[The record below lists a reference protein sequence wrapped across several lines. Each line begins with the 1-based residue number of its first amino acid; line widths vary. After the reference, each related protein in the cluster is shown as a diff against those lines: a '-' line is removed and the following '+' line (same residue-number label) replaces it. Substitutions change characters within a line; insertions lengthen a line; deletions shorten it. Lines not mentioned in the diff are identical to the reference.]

1 MAKEI
6 GYNSISSGNSGVS
19 DRLWTAGSSSDKDP
33 FYEVGN
39 VLKEGITRFT
49 LIADA
54 REHEMLQR
62 LDSDYKAIAKSIQS
76 AINDTSYF
84 REGAKSIDPLT
95 GIAYKDFYIQSSEFQ
110 NAYSAY
116 KTKLG
121 SLVGSVYDTRVRQM
135 EYITGTRNFEGK
147 QAQAKAQY
155 EIGRRGGKLL
165 ATPSADNPD
174 QYTYMLPFSDTWAK
188 GVALDD
194 YLNFIFTDS
203 DALSKLEHDKR
214 VSDADKDRNY
224 AKAKK
229 MEMMSKLSLTQA
241 KEAGGIWE
249 EFENEQKKEEY
260 KKLQENTARAKQM
273 AMMDALTA
281 SQAKEAGG
289 IWEEF
294 ESEQEANRKRD
305 IEANYQAN
313 QRVKR
318 ENAQKDAEKARE
330 AEKTRREE
338 EREKAKETLAS
349 TTKRMF
355 ILGQI
360 ASMFTVLLDL
370 TRRILSNGLSMAS
383 DAKRTEREARN
394 IGSSYGAMLQYNYAD
409 KAYGLP
415 EGTTPGALFALQR
428 MFGNTANID
437 TKALGKLAM
446 IMGNDVGDM
455 VRSGLGGKNPEKL
468 LEMIMDAFIKAQQ
481 SGVNQF
487 GQQVGKEEARRSL
500 YTLLSEISPEIATL
514 FSRAVETFD
523 YGINK
528 GRGSTWKDYLDI
540 NKRAQGAISDTDL
553 KSFSAL
559 GEVVDQLKAKF
570 ANFTALISQTFLL
583 NFSRLIDRIN
593 NWNWGKNSIEQL
605 EGRQA
610 NIDAIVERR
619 SQLLS
624 ANANTA
630 KLLEAELAGYG
641 ATGSLEQILEDVTEN
656 PDFYGT
662 AGYSS
667 EQIKIKGSNKQA
679 MEELYAS
686 NPLFK
691 SVIASYIVRRKM
703 ISEMEKELQAD
714 NPKYLAHTWS
724 DESISAEARTV
735 PSMALLPLWADSFF
749 RGVDLTGGWSQALIT
764 EGYRLFGD
772 EVFNRKYRS
781 NEQAFSDLFNIANP
795 TEKQRFENAFDKY
808 YRDLYKTDKKGN
820 KIETKELKLYR
831 KALIDEL
838 TSGMNDMAKEDWI
851 EKHKE
856 LLGNVE
862 DNLSKLKTEGQED
875 EELIKRV
882 AFIRLL
888 RDKAENTGKGKK
900 SQALAYYSEA
910 SSALTNNDS
919 IWETDV
925 PTIGSYFDKFIQ
937 EQGGNALDLVR
948 NTGWTVTDQGGGVFT
963 IRFEANVNG
972 NKILKEYKNVP
983 LSGNYNEPVQYNPDE
998 VGQIYN
1004 NNARESSN

>member
-6 GYNSISSGNSGVS
+6 GYNGIVPGNSDIS
-19 DRLWTAGSSSDKDP
+19 DRIWTAGSSSDKDP

-39 VLKEGITRFT
+39 VLKEGITKLT
-49 LIADA
+49 VIADA
-54 REHEMLQR
+54 RNQEMLQR
-62 LDSDYKAIAKSIQS
+62 LESDYRAIAKSIQS

-95 GIAYKDFYIQSSEFQ
+95 GIAYKDFYVQSSEFQ

-121 SLVGSVYDTRVRQM
+121 SLVGSVYDTRVRPM

-214 VSDADKDRNY
+214 ASDADKDRNY

-313 QRVKR
+313 IRVKR

-540 NKRAQGAISDTDL
+540 NKRAQGAISDADL

-583 NFSRLIDRIN
+583 NFSRFIDRIN
-593 NWNWGKNSIEQL
+593 NWNWGKNSTEQL
-605 EGRQA
+605 ETTQE
-610 NIDAIVERR
+610 NINAIVKRR
-619 SQLLS
+619 EQLESENALSASQLES
-624 ANANTA
+624 ALGKYGAKGSLQDILYDIQENPSFYNTA
-630 KLLEAELAGYG
+630 EYSEE
-641 ATGSLEQILEDVTEN
+641 EQ
-656 PDFYGT
+656 
-662 AGYSS
+662 
-667 EQIKIKGSNKQA
+667 KIKRGNKNA
-679 MEELYAS
+679 VELLY
-686 NPLFK
+686 
-691 SVIASYIVRRKM
+691 
-703 ISEMEKELQAD
+703 AD
-714 NPKYLAHTWS
+714 NPLARSMIIAYLVRKKMIEEMNNELKNKTNPKYKAHTWS
-724 DESISAEARTV
+724 DESILAEAWNYPATAV
-735 PSMALLPLWADSFF
+735 KPLWSNDFF
-749 RGVDLTGGWSQALIT
+749 GGYSPTDNWENVLVTENYGDGSYKTNESAFVAIHSNVSSTLRNKFDNAYKKYLTTATIQGT
-764 EGYRLFGD
+764 HEY
-772 EVFNRKYRS
+772 
-781 NEQAFSDLFNIANP
+781 DLF
-795 TEKQRFENAFDKY
+795 KQAIIDVYTARMSK
-808 YRDLYKTDKKGN
+808 KDKKTWLKEN
-820 KIETKELKLYR
+820 KDSIMSSASEL
-831 KALIDEL
+831 
-838 TSGMNDMAKEDWI
+838 AKQI
-851 EKHKE
+851 
-856 LLGNVE
+856 
-862 DNLSKLKTEGQED
+862 
-875 EELIKRV
+875 

-888 RDKAENTGKGKK
+888 TASAEGNIDSKAY
-900 SQALAYYSEA
+900 AYYSEA
-910 SSALTNNDS
+910 SDAISTGGTSLWDRDIYT
-919 IWETDV
+919 V
-925 PTIGSYFDKFIQ
+925 GSYFDKFIQ

-948 NTGWTVTDQGGGVFT
+948 NTGWTVTDQGGGEFT